1 MNNKKSAKE
10 LILNSRGQLI
20 GRYGQAI
27 LVVVIVGI
35 INFFLGSFADYAYTG
50 SFGSY
55 LFRLLILIVID
66 LLLGVLFF
74 GQDRYFL
81 NLVRGVQG
89 LSPAD
94 LFYGIKNNADKAIG
108 LQAVI
113 TLVSVLV
120 ALPEAYIT
128 FFVVQSEYDY
138 LLVTSLFR
146 LVLSVLLFVVRL
158 FFGLSFCILADHP
171 EYGVLEILKESN
183 RLMTGNRLRLVSVT
197 LRMVPFILLG
207 FLSFG
212 IGLLWPAVLYS
223 VATKNLYLD
232 LIGEEP
238 FDPLADKEPEPEPEP
253 DSKSLLLK

>member
-10 LILNSRGQLI
+10 LILNARGQLV

-27 LVVVIVGI
+27 LVIVIVGI
-35 INFFLGSFADYAYTG
+35 INYFLGSFADYAYTG
-50 SFGSY
+50 SFGSF
-55 LFRLLILIVID
+55 LFRLLILVIID

-108 LQAVI
+108 LQAVF
-113 TLVSVLV
+113 TLASALV
-120 ALPEAYIT
+120 AVPDAYFT
-128 FFVVQSEYDY
+128 FFVVKDEFDY
-138 LLVTSLFR
+138 LLVSSVFR
-146 LVLSVLLFVVRL
+146 LISLVLLFVVRL

-183 RLMTGNRLRLVSVT
+183 RLMTGNRLRLVSVA
-197 LRMVPFILLG
+197 LRMIPLILLG
-207 FLSFG
+207 FLAFG
-212 IGLLWPAVLYS
+212 IGILWPAVLYS

-232 LIGEEP
+232 IIGEEP
-238 FDPLADKEPEPEPEP
+238 FNPLADKEPEPEPEP
-253 DSKSLLLK
+253 NPKSLLLK